1 MKNKIRKLS
10 IMMVIFI
17 MLFTL
22 TGCGNNNEN
31 NTIVEEKSQEGTLL
45 TADINPELE
54 GVYAFANKTEE
65 GKASTVALKE
75 DGSEVTLVEHNL
87 EEGKQVEYEALDYSF
102 GKLYLQKGTEF
113 FSIDLNQGDGN
124 YQLESI
130 YNVSSEPDWTP
141 KIMYVYDGVLYYNRG
156 NQLIE
161 GHDLETKQTKEI
173 EYNGDIDGSF
183 VVDKKRGYIYYTKS
197 PVKIFRDDWGGAL
210 GTYNIATGEKTELKT
225 AEYKKSTDSNTEA
238 GKRFY
243 IGPVTD
249 NGFIYYERVEGNY
262 GVDEASGYEF
272 TSKTTGYEYNVTT
285 AEETK
290 IDEYMDEY
298 GFGNTSFYDNG
309 KLYYA
314 TNRDLGPSS
323 TQYTLKINE
332 KEKIKEIIE
341 ATPDSNI
348 DEIYVLSNG
357 DIQAEIDG
365 NNYDTYEAYIDT
377 YIINKDTFEK
387 NKTNVTYRNMSY
399 IVEGSDT
406 HTENKTEEN
415 EEGIITKEDLVGEWR
430 ATTTD
435 SLEFGISFVLGS
447 QLTKNNSIVFNE
459 DGTYNMGMSFE
470 YNQAGNYEIEGN
482 KVKLL
487 NNQRT
492 DKNPIDTI
500 VDELLISKEEGNIVL
515 LLPTKQTTTNTK
527 EELTVNIRIEKKKIN

>member
-1 MKNKIRKLS
+1 MVKKAKIIFLV
-10 IMMVIFI
+10 IMFTIMV
-17 MLFTL
+17 FTL
-22 TGCGNNNEN
+22 VGCGNNNEN
-31 NTIVEEKSQEGTLL
+31 NTTVEEQNKEENVLSVEL
-45 TADINPELE
+45 NPELE
-54 GVYAFANKTEE
+54 GVYAFANRTEE
-65 GKASTVALKE
+65 GKASTVALKK

-113 FSIDLNQGDGN
+113 FSIDLTKGDGN

-130 YNVSSEPDWTP
+130 YKVSSEPDWTP
-141 KIMYVYDGVLYYNRG
+141 KIMYVYDGILYYNRG

-161 GHDLETKQTKEI
+161 GYDLETKQTKEI
-173 EYNGDIDGSF
+173 EYNGDIDGRF

-197 PVKIFRDDWGGAL
+197 PVKIFRQDWGGVL
-210 GTYNIATGEKTELKT
+210 GTYNIATGEKTELKK
-225 AEYKKSTDSNTEA
+225 AEYKKGTDNNTEA

-243 IGPVTD
+243 MGPVTD
-249 NGFIYYERVEGNY
+249 NGFIYYERVQGNY
-262 GVDEASGYEF
+262 GVDEASGYEI

-285 AEETK
+285 GEETK
-290 IDEYMDEY
+290 IDEDMDEY
-298 GFGNTSFYDNG
+298 GEGSISFYDNG

-314 TNRDLGPSS
+314 THKDLGPSS
-323 TQYTLKINE
+323 TESSLKVYENGE
-332 KEKIKEIIE
+332 TKEIIE
-341 ATPDSNI
+341 PTPDSNI
-348 DEIYVLSNG
+348 DEIYVLANG

-365 NNYDTYEAYIDT
+365 NNYDAYDSYVDT
-377 YIINKDTFEK
+377 YLINKDTFER

-406 HTENKTEEN
+406 HTENKTEGN
-415 EEGIITKEDLVGEWR
+415 EEGAIKKEDLVGEWR

-447 QLTKNNSIVFNE
+447 QLNDNNSVIFNE
-459 DGTYNMGMSFE
+459 DGTYSMGMSFE

-500 VDELLISKEEGNIVL
+500 ANELTISEEEGKIVL

-527 EELTVNIRIEKKKIN
+527 EELTVNIKIEKKDN

>member
-1 MKNKIRKLS
+1 MVKKAKIIFLV
-10 IMMVIFI
+10 IMFTIMV
-17 MLFTL
+17 FTL
-22 TGCGNNNEN
+22 VGCGNNNEN
-31 NTIVEEKSQEGTLL
+31 NTTVEEQNKEENVLSVEL
-45 TADINPELE
+45 NPELE
-54 GVYAFANKTEE
+54 GVYAFANRTEE
-65 GKASTVALKE
+65 GKASTVALKK

-113 FSIDLNQGDGN
+113 FSIDLTKGDGN

-130 YNVSSEPDWTP
+130 YKVSSEPDWIP
-141 KIMYVYDGVLYYNRG
+141 KIMYVYDGILYYNRG

-161 GHDLETKQTKEI
+161 GYDLETKQTKEI
-173 EYNGDIDGSF
+173 EYNGDIDGRF

-197 PVKIFRDDWGGAL
+197 PVKIFRQDWGGVL
-210 GTYNIATGEKTELKT
+210 GTYNIATGEKTELKK
-225 AEYKKSTDSNTEA
+225 AEYKKSTDNNTEA

-243 IGPVTD
+243 MGPVTD
-249 NGFIYYERVEGNY
+249 NGFIYYERVQGNY
-262 GVDEASGYEF
+262 GVDEASGYEI

-285 AEETK
+285 GEETK
-290 IDEYMDEY
+290 IDEDMDEY
-298 GFGNTSFYDNG
+298 GEGSISFYDNG

-314 TNRDLGPSS
+314 THKDLGPSS
-323 TQYTLKINE
+323 TESSLKVYENGE
-332 KEKIKEIIE
+332 TKEIIE
-341 ATPDSNI
+341 PTPDSNI
-348 DEIYVLSNG
+348 DEIYVLANG

-365 NNYDTYEAYIDT
+365 NNYDAYDSYVDT
-377 YIINKDTFEK
+377 YLINKDTFER
-387 NKTNVTYRNMSY
+387 NKTNVTYRNMAY

-406 HTENKTEEN
+406 HTENKTEGN
-415 EEGIITKEDLVGEWR
+415 EEGVIKKEDLVGEWR

-447 QLTKNNSIVFNE
+447 QLNDNNSVIFNE
-459 DGTYNMGMSFE
+459 DGTYSMGMSFE

-500 VDELLISKEEGNIVL
+500 ADELTISEEEEKIVL

-527 EELTVNIRIEKKKIN
+527 EELTVNIRIEKNGT

>member
-1 MKNKIRKLS
+1 MKNKIRNLS

-22 TGCGNNNEN
+22 TGCGNSNEN
-31 NTIVEEKSQEGTLL
+31 NTTVDEKSQEGTLL

-75 DGSEVTLVEHNL
+75 DGSEVSLVEHNL

-124 YQLESI
+124 YQVESI
-130 YNVSSEPDWTP
+130 YNVSAEADWDN
-141 KIMYVYDGVLYYNRG
+141 KMMYVYDGVIYYNRA
-156 NQLIE
+156 NERLE
-161 GHDLETKQTKEI
+161 GYDIETKQIKEI
-173 EYNGDIDGSF
+173 DYIGDIDGRF
-183 VVDKKRGYIYYTKS
+183 VLDKKRGYIYYTKS
-197 PVKIFRDDWGGAL
+197 PVKIFRDDWGGTL
-210 GTYNIATGEKTELKT
+210 GTYNIATGEKTELKK

-285 AEETK
+285 GEETK

-298 GFGNTSFYDNG
+298 GLGNISFYDNG

-323 TQYTLKINE
+323 TESSLKVYENGE
-332 KEKIKEIIE
+332 IKEIIE

-348 DEIYVLSNG
+348 DEIYVLANG

-365 NNYDTYEAYIDT
+365 NNYDAYEAYIDT
-377 YIINKDTFEK
+377 YIINKDTFER

-406 HTENKTEEN
+406 NIENETEEN
-415 EEGIITKEDLVGEWR
+415 GEGVISKEDLVGEWR

-447 QLTKNNSIVFNE
+447 QLTNNNSIGFNE
-459 DGTYNMGMSFE
+459 DGTYSMGMSFE

-500 VDELLISKEEGNIVL
+500 VDELVISEEEGNIVL
-515 LLPTKQTTTNTK
+515 LLPTKQTTLDTN

>member
-1 MKNKIRKLS
+1 MKNRIRNLN

-22 TGCGNNNEN
+22 TGCGNSNEN
-31 NTIVEEKSQEGTLL
+31 NTTVDEKSQEGTLL

-124 YQLESI
+124 YQVESI
-130 YNVSSEPDWTP
+130 YNVSAEADWDN
-141 KIMYVYDGVLYYNRG
+141 KMMYVYDGVIYYNRA
-156 NQLIE
+156 NERLE
-161 GHDLETKQTKEI
+161 GYDIETKQIKEI
-173 EYNGDIDGSF
+173 DYIGDIDGRF
-183 VVDKKRGYIYYTKS
+183 VLDKKRGYIYYTKS
-197 PVKIFRDDWGGAL
+197 PVKIFRQDWGGTL
-210 GTYNIATGEKTELKT
+210 GTYNIATGEKTELKKS
-225 AEYKKSTDSNTEA
+225 EYKKSTDNSTEA

-243 IGPVTD
+243 VGPVTD
-249 NGFIYYERVEGNY
+249 NGFIYYERLEGNY

-285 AEETK
+285 GEETK

-298 GFGNTSFYDNG
+298 GLGNISFYDNG

-323 TQYTLKINE
+323 TESSLKVYENGE
-332 KEKIKEIIE
+332 IKEIIE

-348 DEIYVLSNG
+348 DEIYVLANG

-365 NNYDTYEAYIDT
+365 NNYDTYESYVDT
-377 YIINKDTFEK
+377 YIINKDTFER
-387 NKTNVTYRNMSY
+387 NKTNVTYRNMAY
-399 IVEGSDT
+399 ILEGSDT
-406 HTENKTEEN
+406 NTENETEEK
-415 EEGIITKEDLVGEWR
+415 EEGIIAKEDLVGEWR

-447 QLTKNNSIVFNE
+447 QLTQNNSIVFNE
-459 DGTYNMGMSFE
+459 DGTYSMGMSFE

-500 VDELLISKEEGNIVL
+500 VDELVISKEEGNIVL
-515 LLPTKQTTTNTK
+515 LLPTKQTTLDTN